1 MGTWQGERAEKK
13 IIKFAD
19 SLSVN
24 AAAELLLWMSR
35 SAAKNHHCVPK
46 KNKTKRCPRQVKCPS
61 KQNPLPVNSRKDPVR

>member
-46 KNKTKRCPRQVKCPS
+46 KKNQRDALAKSNVLLNKILYQ
-61 KQNPLPVNSRKDPVR
+61 

>member
-24 AAAELLLWMSR
+24 AAAPLDV
-35 SAAKNHHCVPK
+35 AKCCQESPLCAQK
-46 KNKTKRCPRQVKCPS
+46 KKPKRCPRQVKCPS